1 MMKKLT
7 KDKAPMLPEPQG
19 RHKDMLNKLNIGKA
33 LIISEA
39 EKRHIKDVQRIED
52 TLKAAPDKKKYL
64 ALEKDIV
71 FRILRKDI
79 DKANDCYETIVAGQK
94 TRYYRTG
101 QFDYDIEQIK
111 LIRHHYRLYLRGG
124 IVNYAE
130 ETLTPKAEPI
140 IDAIRFYQLEAY
152 LNKPK
157 AAPKRTPLQYIDL
170 WKNPEHGTKVK
181 ELFESAGIT
190 VKGVHTPDPTK
201 CKNPD
206 TELLRAF
213 ETLEKLMRYRYRTP
227 AVKCFYNEFH
237 APVSVSDKTFSS
249 RPDNLQSE
257 EHRRFAKMFASL
269 LR

>member
-1 MMKKLT
+1 MMKRRT
-7 KDKAPMLPEPQG
+7 TVKAVKLPEAKEK
-19 RHKDMLNKLNIGKA
+19 HKKMMNNLTTGKA

-39 EKRHIKDVQRIED
+39 EKRHKKDVQRIET
-52 TLKAAPDKKKYL
+52 TLKTAPDKRKYL
-64 ALEKDIV
+64 ELEKDIV

-79 DKANDCYETIVAGQK
+79 DRANDCYETIVAGQK

-111 LIRHHYRLYLRGG
+111 LIQHHYKLYLRGG

-213 ETLEKLMRYRYRTP
+213 ETLEQLMRYRHRTP

-237 APVSVSDKTFSS
+237 APVSVSDKTLSS

-257 EHRRFAKMFASL
+257 EHKRFAKMFASL